1 MPAWTES
8 PYPLPF
14 ITGRDVLEQT
24 PTTNREQMQK
34 VREYLTSV
42 DTSVDA
48 ALDFANDHEARLN
61 AVDTQINNLS
71 PSLAGPYT
79 WSPGNFAIGTHNLTA
94 FAFNGKVGDVWT
106 GHFSIG
112 IADKGGSGGV
122 GWVGVRLKLAS
133 GIPLYNPTQ
142 GGHSFET
149 ATSDAIDYI
158 SWAWQATQA
167 NDYLIVEILDNPY
180 GTLDGH
186 IQATAINHGQS

>member
-1 MPAWTES
+1 MPSWTPA
-8 PYPLPF
+8 PYSLPY
-14 ITGRDVLEQT
+14 ITGQDVLEQT
-24 PTTNREQMQK
+24 PSTNEAQIRKIAQYLEQIDSS
-34 VREYLTSV
+34 TSAIS
-42 DTSVDA
+42 DR
-48 ALDFANDHEARLN
+48 LD

-167 NDYLIVEILDNPY
+167 NDYLIVEILVNPY
-180 GTLDGH
+180 GTVDGH
-186 IQATAINHGQS
+186 IQASAINHGQS